1 MGKGGE
7 IMTEKRFEENKPA
20 QIDYLQEWPQLLAHK
35 TIGVGLTGSFCTM
48 RKVLNQ
54 LARLA
59 ELEAK

>member
-1 MGKGGE
+1 
-7 IMTEKRFEENKPA
+7 MTEKRFEENKPA